1 MYSALCTISN
11 RYMAPER
18 ISGGMYSYPSDIWSF
33 GLAVM
38 AYAVGRLPVPTQD
51 GYWGVVHA
59 VQEKPSPR
67 LQDFG
72 SHFSPELCD
81 FIDQCLQKNPPARP
95 SASQLLRHPF
105 ILNNYRSPRDSS
117 SASLFPGLG
126 NPSDADADKKSKE
139 LEAIATKV
147 ESWCQAHAESLL
159 AATACQSPS
168 SSVFHRVPVAQKAE
182 ALARQM
188 RLPKDQVAARF
199 VFLERFCAGN

>member
-1 MYSALCTISN
+1 
-11 RYMAPER
+11 MAPER

-38 AYAVGRLPVPTQD
+38 AYAIGRLPVPTQD

-72 SHFSPELCD
+72 SNFSPELCD
-81 FIDQCLQKNPPARP
+81 FVDQCLQKNPHARP
-95 SASQLLRHPF
+95 SAAQLLRHPF
-105 ILNNYRSPRDSS
+105 ICNNYRSPCEGTT
-117 SASLFPGLG
+117 SALFLG
-126 NPSDADADKKSKE
+126 FADAYGKGEDRASKKRAE

-147 ESWCQAHAESLL
+147 ESWCQAHGESLL
-159 AATACQSPS
+159 AAAACSSPPS
-168 SSVFHRVPVAQKAE
+168 SAFHRVPLVNKTA

-188 RLPKDQVAARF
+188 RLPADEVSARF
-199 VFLERFCAGN
+199 SFLAKYCTG